1 MIKCDKMFHQELR
14 EVAMEQRA
22 DSSAMLPGK
31 CSIFSP
37 TAAPCDLWK
46 FSSNGGSEKKDP
58 SGGSDGSFA
67 LSVRLLQVFSA
78 TFQSSGKRKLAQAK
92 SQ

>member
-1 MIKCDKMFHQELR
+1 MQIHLLCYQGNVLFFPRQLHHVTSGSFQAMG
-14 EVAMEQRA
+14 EV
-22 DSSAMLPGK
+22 
-31 CSIFSP
+31 
-37 TAAPCDLWK
+37 
-46 FSSNGGSEKKDP
+46 NKKDP
-58 SGGSDGSFA
+58 SGASDGSFA